1 MKVKERG
8 GIYYEKSKRFI
19 SLLAAMAVMFCTAAV
34 FSGVVS
40 AMVDKKGTEPSVTYT
55 SGGKT
60 FGGSVSASAVTAKT
74 TFSTTAGLTAHA
86 MVDYRIGGTAGATY
100 SIGSPVSNASTSVSA
115 PVSYTGVLLGG
126 YGGHDA
132 SYASMYLP
140 HLSTKLK

>member
-1 MKVKERG
+1 MK
-8 GIYYEKSKRFI
+8 KSKRFI
-19 SLLAAMAVMFCTAAV
+19 SLLAARAVMFCTAAV

-40 AMVDKKGTEPSVTYT
+40 ALVDKKGTEPSVTYT

-60 FGGSVSASAVTAKT
+60 FGGSVSASASAVTAKT
-74 TFSTTAGLTAHA
+74 TFSTTAGLTAQA
-86 MVDYRIGGTAGATY
+86 MVDYRIGGTAETTY

-115 PVSYTGVLLGG
+115 PVSYTGALLGG